1 MSDKPATNRQK
12 LDAMERQFQEHQ
24 YAGDTPA
31 DEVFDRKETLRA
43 LQGKSRRPYTAVEGS
58 QFRTKRECD
67 SFNRLLEKRSNA
79 GEFVFGWAGHAL
91 EAPVIRESKPF
102 GDPTYTFEQAYEDA
116 KADVREYVFIDGKM
130 TPLHLYPSL
139 NIARPNVFV
148 RCWRALKEAING

>member
-1 MSDKPATNRQK
+1 LLN
-12 LDAMERQFQEHQ
+12 L
-24 YAGDTPA
+24 
-31 DEVFDRKETLRA
+31 
-43 LQGKSRRPYTAVEGS
+43 
-58 QFRTKRECD
+58 

-139 NIARPNVFV
+139 NYGVAFLSFKIARPNVFV
-148 RCWRALKEAING
+148 RCWRALKEAISA